1 MPEWPANMSFAEI
14 LPAHVSP
21 SAGNYCFK
29 YDDDEAIYVITTA
42 KLSNH
47 FQTPCLM
54 GVYIQ
59 RKRPLYKLLKLFTNC
74 LTELQAPYK
83 QGNICLQCYSTCAR
97 HHKCTHFKLH
107 FNSY

>member
-1 MPEWPANMSFAEI
+1 MPEWPAIMSFAEI

-54 GVYIQ
+54 GVYIYSEKKTTLQ
-59 RKRPLYKLLKLFTNC
+59 ITKAIHKLSHRT
-74 LTELQAPYK
+74 TSTIQA
-83 QGNICLQCYSTCAR
+83 GEHLSTVL
-97 HHKCTHFKLH
+97 LH
-107 FNSY
+107 MCKTS